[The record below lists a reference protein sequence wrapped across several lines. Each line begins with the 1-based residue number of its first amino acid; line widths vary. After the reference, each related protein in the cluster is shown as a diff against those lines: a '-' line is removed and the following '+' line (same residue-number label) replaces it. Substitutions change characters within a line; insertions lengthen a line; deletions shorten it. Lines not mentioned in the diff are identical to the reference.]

1 MAPDEPDQPLGTS
14 FRHTQAFV
22 AGAQQLTAVDFDL
35 DPSADT
41 DHREATTLASL
52 CAMLDEYQ
60 EQSYLLDPVLE
71 SLVAPLLSTLRA
83 QVRRPSCN
91 FVGKRLARLARLVYF
106 VTKVRGAKTIVRF
119 FPHEVSDLSLLVSLL
134 SPPISSTTF
143 STPSTSTSTST
154 QPAPSTLSS
163 TAPWELRYALLLWL
177 SVCIRLPFALALV
190 APGTADRIERLGRH
204 WVERSGREGEGA
216 VEVLGRY
223 FARADADLGRLVG
236 RCEEALGDPDGQLL
250 GLSLL
255 SSLLLVL
262 STASPS
268 HIAPHFPR
276 LYALVALL
284 PAPAD
289 GARTGAGAAKAR
301 AKLAGRLAL
310 LRVQAARDEQVA
322 EGQGDEWDVPQ
333 EVEVIVGELIEGLAH
348 PDSIPR
354 YSAAKYLARL
364 VLVLPASLTA
374 QVVDAVLSALD
385 EALSPEAR
393 LGGAASEGR
402 AQGACLAVGEMARRG
417 ALNRVE
423 GQAEVVGR
431 VVECTMQAL
440 AYDHLTALHPIGSS
454 VRDSASYVLWS
465 LSRTLP
471 ASSLSPAQAQ
481 RLAECLLCT
490 ACLDREVSVRRAA
503 SAAWQEAVGRWG
515 IFPHGIDILR
525 QVDFFTVSV
534 RHRAFLQAAV
544 AVASFDPYREAIVE
558 HLVGRQ
564 GGTGVAHYDADIR
577 VLAAQALGKVVAAE
591 SGRRELAR
599 ALVEEQ
605 IDKLARTKDVAMLHG
620 VLLSLAALSGALDE
634 VHEEYRVELRH
645 KVFVAVCNL
654 HPSTR
659 SLARN
664 HLVLSAALSTLAS
677 SAPPPRS
684 SSRTS
689 SSPPSSCTTPLPPN
703 WGDVVRLAC
712 DRSEESVHAA
722 AGDALRALS
731 RAVDCTADIDK
742 LLADLDSRSGSRQQA
757 AALLVGRASYGP
769 ALAHGER
776 LGVVVRRLGRFVR
789 REGEGE
795 GRAVTVEAR
804 RNGVEALARVL
815 GEHGRALD
823 EAEPSLLPS
832 TLDTL
837 LLGLTDYTTD
847 QRGDVGS
854 WVRTATVAALSAL
867 VRAGVV
873 REQGVVDRA
882 VAGMAK
888 LGVERL
894 DGVREA
900 AGRALMEVWGSDG
913 AGSGAGTGAAGF
925 MRAREV
931 WEGIASEER
940 WNWRDLAWASE
951 RLLPLLS
958 VPEYR
963 DDVLEG
969 AILSNTAY
977 SSSTPLL
984 DFALLL
990 PPCPTPDDPS
1000 LYTLSSFLS
1009 SLYALGK
1016 ANLSSNRLFVPFL
1029 SLVAS
1034 LAETGALD
1042 DLAPLDSDD
1051 GSSAGPRTLRNL
1063 LGLACSGIGRVKN
1076 PARLGAAAKVATA
1089 FLALPAPVARA
1100 AAPRLAL
1107 FLAHPQP
1114 WLRQQTA
1121 DDLFGALSALGLV
1134 EEGGELERLLTDTTW
1149 TANDVQAPA
1158 EHVSQLVLS
1167 LVEAR

>member
-1 MAPDEPDQPLGTS
+1 MAADETDQPPGTTFAS
-14 FRHTQAFV
+14 TAAFI
-22 AGAQQLTAVDFDL
+22 AGALELTALDFDV
-35 DPSADT
+35 DPPADV
-41 DHREATTLASL
+41 DHGEAKTLASL

-60 EQSYLLDPVLE
+60 EQSYLLDPALE

-91 FVGKRLARLARLVYF
+91 FAGKRLARLARLVYF

-134 SPPISSTTF
+134 SPPASSTRTSSPSSSPTASSSSSTT
-143 STPSTSTSTST
+143 TTTTA
-154 QPAPSTLSS
+154 PALSS

-177 SVCIRLPFALALV
+177 SVCIRLPFSLALL
-190 APGTADRIERLGRH
+190 APGTADDIERLGRY

-223 FARADADLGRLVG
+223 FARADAELGRLVSG
-236 RCEEALGDPDGQLL
+236 CEEALGDPERHGLA
-250 GLSLL
+250 LSLL

-268 HIAPHFPR
+268 HLLPQFPR
-276 LYALVALL
+276 LYALLALL

-289 GARTGAGAAKAR
+289 GRAGAGAARLR
-301 AKLAGRLAL
+301 AKLAGRVAL
-310 LRVQAARDEQVA
+310 LRVQAARDEGA
-322 EGQGDEWDVPQ
+322 EDVPE
-333 EVEVIVGELIEGLAH
+333 EVEVVIGELIEGLAH
-348 PDSIPR
+348 PDSLPR
-354 YSAAKYLARL
+354 YSSAKYLARL
-364 VLVLPASLTA
+364 ALVLPAPLTA
-374 QVVDAVLSALD
+374 QVVDAVLGALD
-385 EALSPEAR
+385 EALSPDAR
-393 LGGAASEGR
+393 ESGKGEGA

-417 ALNRVE
+417 VLNRVE
-423 GQAEVVGR
+423 GQGEVVGR

-440 AYDHLTALHPIGSS
+440 AYDHQTALHPIGSS

-471 ASSLSPAQAQ
+471 ASSLSAGQAQ
-481 RLAECLLCT
+481 RLAERLLCT

-534 RHRAFLQAAV
+534 RHRAFLSAAV
-544 AVASFDPYREAIVE
+544 AVASFDPYRHAIVE

-564 GGTGVAHYDADIR
+564 GGTGVAHYDVDIR

-591 SGRRELAR
+591 NGRALAR
-599 ALVEEQ
+599 GLVEEQ
-605 IDKLARTKDVAMLHG
+605 VDKLARTKDVAMLHG
-620 VLLSLAALSGALDE
+620 VLLSLAALSSAVEDLDE
-634 VHEEYRVELRH
+634 SDRVELRH
-645 KVFVAVCNL
+645 KVFAAVCAL

-664 HLVLSAALSTLAS
+664 HLVLSAALSALAA
-677 SAPPPRS
+677 SAPPPLS
-684 SSRTS
+684 SSSTS
-689 SSPPSSCTTPLPPN
+689 STSPSSPSPALPHN
-703 WGDVVRLAC
+703 WNDVVRLAC

-731 RAVDCTADIDK
+731 RAVDCSADIER
-742 LLADLDSRSGSRQQA
+742 LLADLDSRNGSRQQA
-757 AALLVGRASYGP
+757 AALLLGRASYAP

-776 LGVVVRRLGRFVR
+776 LAVVVGRLGRFVR
-789 REGEGE
+789 REGD
-795 GRAVTVEAR
+795 GRAATIEAR

-815 GEHGRALD
+815 GAHGRVLG
-823 EAEPSLLPS
+823 EADPSLLSS

-837 LLGLTDYTTD
+837 LLGFTDYTTD

-854 WVRTATVAALSAL
+854 WVRTATVGALSAL

-882 VAGMAK
+882 VASMAK
-888 LGVERL
+888 LAVERL

-900 AGRALMEVWGSDG
+900 AGRALMEMWEGV
-913 AGSGAGTGAAGF
+913 AAARAEGTGAGL
-925 MRAREV
+925 MRAGEV

-940 WNWRDLAWASE
+940 WNWRDLSWTSE
-951 RLLPLLS
+951 RILPLLS

-969 AILSNTAY
+969 AILSNTTY

-990 PPCPTPDDPS
+990 PPSSSPDDS
-1000 LYTLSSFLS
+1000 SAYTLLSFIS

-1029 SLVAS
+1029 ALIAS

-1042 DLAPLDSDD
+1042 DLALDND
-1051 GSSAGPRTLRNL
+1051 SAGSKTLRNV
-1063 LGLACSGIGRVKN
+1063 LGLACSGVGRIKN
-1076 PARLGAAAKVATA
+1076 PARLGAAAKVVTA

-1100 AAPRLAL
+1100 AAPRLAV
-1107 FLAHPQP
+1107 FLAHTQP

-1121 DDLFGALSALGLV
+1121 DELFGALSALGLI
-1134 EEGGELERLLTDTTW
+1134 EEGDELERLLAETAWTDH
-1149 TANDVQAPA
+1149 NVQTPA
-1158 EHVSQLVLS
+1158 EQVSQLVLS
-1167 LVEAR
+1167 LVEAKEI